1 MDENCHKKK
10 FIKRALEIRIKIV
23 STDTFNFN
31 YKSNIQAD
39 QKKKLMLFKLPF
51 YWAYIID

>member
-1 MDENCHKKK
+1 MWMKIVTKKK

-39 QKKKLMLFKLPF
+39 QKKS
-51 YWAYIID
+51 